1 MGPHDRGPKIALEP
15 RMTSKTHDLHDK
27 RLADAWATLQAHS
40 DKGLP
45 LDRDPSRLA
54 FADPEFL
61 LRRETRGLRMQLE
74 LMKPDLQMREHGIE
88 NTVVVFGSA
97 RFRSEEESRAL
108 IAQAEAAGDTVATE
122 RWRKLARNS
131 HYYEQARAFGK
142 MVAQYS
148 NDKEPEDKLFI
159 CTGGGPGIMQAAN
172 RGSYE
177 GGGLNIGLAI
187 ALPMEEEPN
196 PYVTPAL
203 SFKFHYFAIRKMHF
217 MMRAKALVAFPGGF
231 GTMDELFEILTLGQT
246 GKMPTTPVVLFDRD
260 YWTKAVNFRHF
271 VDHGMIS
278 ERDLALFGYADS
290 AEEAWAALLRMGLR
304 ISTCDA
310 NAP

>member
-1 MGPHDRGPKIALEP
+1 
-15 RMTSKTHDLHDK
+15 MTNSTHDLHDK

-45 LDRDPSRLA
+45 LDQDPSRLA

-97 RFRSEEESRAL
+97 RFRSQEESAAL
-108 IAQAEAAGDTVATE
+108 IAQAEAVGDTVAAE
-122 RWRKLARNS
+122 RWRKLSRNS
-131 HYYEQARAFGK
+131 HYYEEARAFGK
-142 MVAQYS
+142 LVAQYS
-148 NDKEPEDKLFI
+148 NDKDPEDKLFI

-172 RGSYE
+172 RGSHE

-231 GTMDELFEILTLGQT
+231 GTLDELFEVVTLVQT
-246 GKMPTTPVVLFDRD
+246 RKSKAVPIVLFGSE
-260 YWTKAVNFRHF
+260 YWKRLIDFDFLVEEGVISPQDIDLFRY
-271 VDHGMIS
+271 VDTP
-278 ERDLALFGYADS
+278 ED
-290 AEEAWAALLRMGLR
+290 AWAAVKRFYAL
-304 ISTCDA
+304 
-310 NAP
+310 

>member
-1 MGPHDRGPKIALEP
+1 
-15 RMTSKTHDLHDK
+15 MTDTTHDLHDK
-27 RLADAWATLQAHS
+27 RLADAWATLQSHS

-97 RFRSEEESRAL
+97 RFRSEEESATL
-108 IAQAEAAGDTVATE
+108 IAKAEAAGDATAAA
-122 RWRKLARNS
+122 RWRKLGRNS
-131 HYYEQARAFGK
+131 HYYEEARAFGEL
-142 MVAQYS
+142 VAEYS
-148 NDKEPEDKLFI
+148 TDKSAEDKLFI

-172 RGSYE
+172 RGSHE

-187 ALPMEEEPN
+187 ALPMEEEAN

-231 GTMDELFEILTLGQT
+231 GTLDELFEVVTLVQT
-246 GKMPTTPVVLFDRD
+246 RKAKPVPIVLFGSA
-260 YWTKAVNFRHF
+260 YWKRLIDFDF
-271 VDHGMIS
+271 LVDEGVIS
-278 ERDLALFGYADS
+278 PDDVKMFEYVDAPVDAWDS
-290 AEEAWAALLRMGLR
+290 IKRFYKL
-304 ISTCDA
+304 
-310 NAP
+310 

>member
-1 MGPHDRGPKIALEP
+1 
-15 RMTSKTHDLHDK
+15 MTDDTHDLHDK

-97 RFRSEEESRAL
+97 RFRSEEESAAL
-108 IAQAEAAGDTVATE
+108 IAAAEAAGDATAAA
-122 RWRKLARNS
+122 RWRKLGRNS
-131 HYYEQARAFGK
+131 HYYEEARAFGK
-142 MVAQYS
+142 LVAQYS
-148 NDKEPEDKLFI
+148 ADKEAKDKLFI

-172 RGSYE
+172 RGSHE
-177 GGGLNIGLAI
+177 GGGQNIGLAI
-187 ALPMEEEPN
+187 ALPMEEEAN
-196 PYVTPAL
+196 PYVTPDL

-231 GTMDELFEILTLGQT
+231 GTLDELFEVVTLVQT
-246 GKMPTTPVVLFDRD
+246 RKAKPVPIVLFGSA
-260 YWTKAVNFRHF
+260 YWKRLIDFDF
-271 VDHGMIS
+271 LVDEGVIS
-278 ERDLALFGYADS
+278 PDDVEMFEYVDAPDD
-290 AEEAWAALLRMGLR
+290 AWTAIKRFYKL
-304 ISTCDA
+304 
-310 NAP
+310 

>member
-1 MGPHDRGPKIALEP
+1 MNN
-15 RMTSKTHDLHDK
+15 STHDLHDK

-45 LDRDPSRLA
+45 LNPDPSRLA

-61 LRRETRGLRMQLE
+61 LRRETRGMRMQLE
-74 LMKPDLQMREHGIE
+74 LMKPDLQMRALGIE

-108 IAQAEAAGDTVATE
+108 MAQAEAAGNTPLVE
-122 RWRKLARNS
+122 RLRRLARGS

-142 MVAQYS
+142 LVAQYS
-148 NDKEPEDKLFI
+148 DDKDAEDKLFI

-231 GTMDELFEILTLGQT
+231 GTLDELFEVITLVQT
-246 GKMPTTPVVLFDRD
+246 RKSKPVPIVLFGTD
-260 YWTKAVNFRHF
+260 YWKQLLNIDFL
-271 VDHGMIS
+271 VDEGVIS
-278 ERDLALFGYADS
+278 PDDVKLLEYVDAPQD
-290 AEEAWAALLRMGLR
+290 AW
-304 ISTCDA
+304 DA
-310 NAP
+310 IKRFYKL